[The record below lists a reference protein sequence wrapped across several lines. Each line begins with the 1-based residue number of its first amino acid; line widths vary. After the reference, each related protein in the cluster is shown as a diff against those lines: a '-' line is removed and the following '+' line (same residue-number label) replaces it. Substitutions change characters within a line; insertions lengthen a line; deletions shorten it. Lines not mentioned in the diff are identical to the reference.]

1 MKSPVERPGFLFVA
15 IVGPDVVLI
24 ESELGSN
31 LLS

>member
-24 ESELGSN
+24 ESEPGF
-31 LLS
+31 

>member
-15 IVGPDVVLI
+15 IVGPNVVLI
-24 ESELGSN
+24 ESEPALN